1 MSNRGEQEMFV
12 QMGEQ
17 GKREKLQS
25 ILAKV
30 PEMVERVDITPA
42 RLQHFMDNP
51 SRGEDIFTIAREL
64 GLVVIGP
71 EEVAKTFNCVRD
83 LLPPLPEFSPKEIR
97 DFELQARTFL
107 KRGSR
112 KAGDAALV
120 YVTRYLRIP
129 LAWLVI
135 SYASLARWFGKTGT
149 IEEGHVVFPL
159 GFYLAPDESA
169 LPKEVFNGNVSV
181 LLLADVEARHLN
193 ASWENQRATVE
204 FHEAEKV
211 QNCTLQIYVALA
223 LHRAHNRASRLDFWA
238 RSSTHAVPEDRNEPT
253 SRFILGSPTTSK
265 LHVSLDAVEALALP
279 RVGICS
285 YEIVRAW

>member
-135 SYASLARWFGKTGT
+135 SYAIQLR
-149 IEEGHVVFPL
+149 
-159 GFYLAPDESA
+159 
-169 LPKEVFNGNVSV
+169 
-181 LLLADVEARHLN
+181 
-193 ASWENQRATVE
+193 
-204 FHEAEKV
+204 
-211 QNCTLQIYVALA
+211 
-223 LHRAHNRASRLDFWA
+223 NRNSKYIM
-238 RSSTHAVPEDRNEPT
+238 HA
-253 SRFILGSPTTSK
+253 F
-265 LHVSLDAVEALALP
+265 
-279 RVGICS
+279 
-285 YEIVRAW
+285 